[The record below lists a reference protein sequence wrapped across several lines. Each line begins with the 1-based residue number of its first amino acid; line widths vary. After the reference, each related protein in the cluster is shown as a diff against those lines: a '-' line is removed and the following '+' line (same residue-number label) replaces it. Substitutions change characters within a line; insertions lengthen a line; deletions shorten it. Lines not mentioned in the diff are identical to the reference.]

1 MFLIPA
7 GMMLH
12 GVDTE
17 IEGRHARVSWGGK
30 NEWLGT
36 QPFLYATYCHIITQS

>member
-17 IEGRHARVSWGGK
+17 IEGRSMDMLECHGEGK
-30 NEWLGT
+30 MNG
-36 QPFLYATYCHIITQS
+36 